1 MQKVNGFINK
11 NLNLIIT
18 IFIIIQPILDLVVS
32 LSLNVFH
39 VGLNLGMIVRM
50 LFLVFMSYVVFFIK
64 GKRKYLL
71 VYFFILLFYSL
82 GYFLALDSN
91 YFMSNLHGLLR
102 IFYFP
107 LMLILFLNI
116 KDIKIDNKI
125 LVMTMFIYIILI
137 FIAVVTNT
145 GFNSY
150 DIAKKGSLGWFNST
164 NEISGIISILL
175 PITVAQFMNKKNIV
189 IKVVLSLIFIF
200 VIGEIGT
207 KTPVLSL
214 LITFL
219 VSFIYFMIRSLKK
232 KNYKIFTGLLIIL
245 TSVTVT
251 SFLVVPKTNF
261 YKNIMIHVKYLKL
274 DSVDDIFENDYVF
287 DHFIFSQRI
296 TFLKNTSNRY
306 NKNGKE
312 YKAIEMDYYDVFY
325 NHGILGFIVYFSVY
339 IYSLYLVFK
348 NLAKKIDFK
357 QLMEYLSLILVLILS
372 LHSGHIITTPAVC
385 IYVVIILKKLINNK
399 ANFMN
404 E

>member
-1 MQKVNGFINK
+1 MIIYVKGIFFGGIMQKVNGFINK

-274 DSVDDIFENDYVF
+274 V
-287 DHFIFSQRI
+287 
-296 TFLKNTSNRY
+296 
-306 NKNGKE
+306 
-312 YKAIEMDYYDVFY
+312 
-325 NHGILGFIVYFSVY
+325 
-339 IYSLYLVFK
+339 
-348 NLAKKIDFK
+348 
-357 QLMEYLSLILVLILS
+357 
-372 LHSGHIITTPAVC
+372 
-385 IYVVIILKKLINNK
+385 
-399 ANFMN
+399 
-404 E
+404 